1 MKHEPLTD
9 FPDSDKE
16 AWVALPLEQVDGVS
30 EAKKTVHYVHLSKP
44 VGLSAELPRGQGE
57 LSLRDF
63 EKFVRF
69 LREQQGGLDYNHYDP
84 FLDEHV
90 GVEGCHMQ
98 IPAVASAL
106 LAMHEDGVPMLT
118 RRELVTD
125 NPGFYDT
132 VQEERF
138 SVFFDLPASTY
149 AFQLRVNSD
158 TTELKSHGLPEF
170 CDWDFCRD
178 EGFSNYREPGALFMD
193 PEVCGFSSL
202 AS

>member
-1 MKHEPLTD
+1 MGD
-9 FPDSDKE
+9 GPDHRCLVL
-16 AWVALPLEQVDGVS
+16 AQVAQARTVDGVS

-44 VGLSAELPRGQGE
+44 TGLSAELPRGQGE
-57 LSLRDF
+57 LSLHDF

-125 NPGFYDT
+125 NPG
-132 VQEERF
+132 
-138 SVFFDLPASTY
+138 
-149 AFQLRVNSD
+149 
-158 TTELKSHGLPEF
+158 
-170 CDWDFCRD
+170 
-178 EGFSNYREPGALFMD
+178 
-193 PEVCGFSSL
+193 
-202 AS
+202 